1 VNASSGSLP
10 VLKDLVLLGGGH
22 SHVAVLKHF
31 GMRPLPGV
39 RLTLLTRGV
48 DTPYSGMLPGLVAG
62 HYTRDETYIDLQV
75 LARFAGARLIAAEAT
90 GLNLDVR
97 QVRVGDRPPIPYDV
111 LSIDIGST
119 PNVRV
124 PGAAEHAVPVKPID
138 RFLERWTALCER
150 LGAAAGPRRLA
161 VVGGGAGGV
170 ELLLAA
176 RHRLQALGITAV
188 EYALF
193 TDSDRIL
200 PGHNASVR
208 ARFERVLRERH
219 IAVHT
224 GQGVVR
230 ATAGALHTADGRE
243 HAADDVL
250 WTTEAAAAPWLR
262 ESGLEVDEGGF
273 VRVLASLR
281 SVSHPDVFAAGDI
294 AAMVAHP
301 RPKSGVFA
309 VRQGPPLARNLRR
322 RLLGQP
328 LEGYRPQRQFLSLIS
343 TGDRYAVASRGPFAL
358 EGAWVWRWKD
368 WIDRAFMRRYQEL
381 PEMAQPPVPAVPAGL
396 ADGEALAAVSAMA
409 MRCGGCGAKVG
420 ASVLSR
426 VLGRL
431 SHTEGRDV
439 LVGLDAPDDA
449 AVIQTADGG
458 AVVHTVDFFR
468 AMVDDPWVFGR
479 IAATHALGDV
489 YAMGGEPH
497 SALAIVTVPH
507 GPEAKVEDTLTQVL
521 AGATAALRESGATLV
536 GGHTSEGAELALG
549 FAVHGQVDPTGVLRK
564 SGLGAGERLILTKA
578 LGTGTLLAA
587 DMRHRAR
594 GRWVA
599 GAIRS
604 MTQSNQQAAACLRA
618 HGATA
623 CTDVTGFGL
632 LGHLVEML
640 RASDVDARLDLDALP
655 LLEGAEDTV
664 RAGIFSS
671 LQAENLRLRRAVADP
686 PDAATAP
693 RFALIFDPQTSGGLL
708 AGVPAAAAESCVRD
722 LLALGYAAAD
732 IGVVTPRGGS
742 PETVTLSSRGV
753 TRSPRRPARRR
764 GTVNPE

>member
-1 VNASSGSLP
+1 VIAAPALP

-22 SHVAVLKHF
+22 SHVAVLKRF
-31 GMRPLPGV
+31 GMRPIPGV
-39 RLTLLTRGV
+39 RVTLVTRGV
-48 DTPYSGMLPGLVAG
+48 DTPYSGMLPGLIAG
-62 HYTRDETYIDLQV
+62 HYTRDEAHIDLQV
-75 LARFAGARLIAAEAT
+75 LARFAGARVIVAEAT
-90 GLNLDVR
+90 GLDLAHRAVR
-97 QVRVGDRPPIPYDV
+97 IGDRPPIRYDV

-119 PNVRV
+119 PSLEV

-138 RFLERWTALCER
+138 RFLDRWTDVCTR
-150 LGAAAGPRRLA
+150 LASAAGPRRLA

-170 ELLLAA
+170 ELILAA
-176 RHRLQALGITAV
+176 RHRLLALGMTTV
-188 EYALF
+188 DHALF
-193 TDSDRIL
+193 AASDRIL
-200 PGHNASVR
+200 PDHNASVR
-208 ARFERVLRERH
+208 RRFERILGERGVTVH
-219 IAVHT
+219 AGQPVVAVT
-224 GQGVVR
+224 PGV
-230 ATAGALHTADGRE
+230 LHTAGGRT
-243 HAADDVL
+243 HAVGEVL

-273 VRVLASLR
+273 VRVTDALQ

-294 AAMVAHP
+294 AAMVRHP

-322 RLLGQP
+322 RRLGRP
-328 LEGYRPQRQFLSLIS
+328 LRRYRPQRRFLSLIS
-343 TGDRYAVASRGPFAL
+343 TGDRYAVASRGRLAF

-368 WIDRAFMRRYQEL
+368 RIDRTFMRRYQEL
-381 PEMAQPPVPAVPAGL
+381 PEMPPAPAPAVPTGL

-420 ASVLSR
+420 ATVLSR

-431 SHTEGRDV
+431 SAGEGQDV

-449 AVIQTADGG
+449 AVIRTADGG

-468 AMVDDPWVFGR
+468 AMIDDPWMFGR

-489 YAMGGEPH
+489 YAMGGEAD
-497 SALAIVTVPH
+497 SAMAIVTVPH
-507 GPEAKVEDTLTQVL
+507 GPEAKVEDTLTQVM
-521 AGATAALRESGATLV
+521 AGATSALREAGATLV
-536 GGHTSEGAELALG
+536 GGHTSEGAELGLG
-549 FAVHGQVDPTGVLRK
+549 FAVHGHVAPDRVLRK
-564 SGLGAGERLILTKA
+564 AGLRAGDRLILTKA

-599 GAIRS
+599 GAITS
-604 MTQSNQQAAACLRA
+604 MTQSNRGAATCLRA

-640 RASDVDARLDLDALP
+640 RASEVDAVLELEALP
-655 LLEGAEDTV
+655 LLDGAEETV
-664 RAGIFSS
+664 RAGILSS
-671 LQAENLRLRRAVADP
+671 LQPENLRLRRAVADP

-693 RFALIFDPQTSGGLL
+693 RFALLFDPQTSGGLL
-708 AGVPAAAAESCVRD
+708 AGVPVAGADACVRE
-722 LLALGYAAAD
+722 LRALGYDAAD
-732 IGVVTPRGGS
+732 VGAVEPRADR
-742 PETVTLSSRGV
+742 PEMVRLRGC
-753 TRSPRRPARRR
+753 
-764 GTVNPE
+764 